1 MFTAVFEKHGD
12 WWAAFIE
19 EFPGVNTQGATLDE
33 ARQNLSEAF
42 RMVIEANREL
52 ARGQESPDC
61 VREPL
66 VTAG

>member
-19 EFPGVNTQGATLDE
+19 EFPGVNTQGETLDE
-33 ARQNLSEAF
+33 ARQNLTEAF
-42 RMVIEANREL
+42 QMVIEANREL
-52 ARGQESPDC
+52 AREQESPDC

-66 VTAG
+66 VTAV